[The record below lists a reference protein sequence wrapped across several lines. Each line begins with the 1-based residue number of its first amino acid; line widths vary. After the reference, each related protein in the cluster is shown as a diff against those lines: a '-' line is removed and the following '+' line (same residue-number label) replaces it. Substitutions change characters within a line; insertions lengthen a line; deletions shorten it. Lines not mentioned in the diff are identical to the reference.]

1 MTSSVDVTTPNIEL
15 PVGPVMAATAGS
27 ERQVLE
33 SMLEYYRAALKR
45 KTVGVSEDDLRRRFV
60 PSQTTLGGLL
70 RHLATVERRWFQGAL
85 TGRAELLSRDGASSW
100 ELGPDDTITGLL
112 AEYDQACA
120 ESREVAA
127 GLSLGDSR
135 PDQLYGEVSLRFV
148 YVHMIDE
155 TARHAGHA
163 DIIRELIDGS
173 TGDR

>member
-1 MTSSVDVTTPNIEL
+1 VTSSVDVTNSNIEL

-33 SMLEYYRAALKR
+33 SMLEYYRAALER

-70 RHLATVERRWFQGAL
+70 RHLGTVERRWFQGAL
-85 TGRAELLSRDGASSW
+85 AGRAELLSRDGASSS
-100 ELGPDDTITGLL
+100 ELGPDDTITTLL
-112 AEYDQACA
+112 AEYEQACA

-127 GLSLGDSR
+127 ELDLGDSR
-135 PDQLYGEVSLRFV
+135 PDQNYGQVSLRFV